1 MHGNQ
6 CSTSRWTTLLRA
18 EYRCDGENCGQT
30 VSLST
35 ISAITNSLAAEV
47 KQTQPDNILEMISK
61 LETVLH
67 TQHYLVMDLR
77 QSWVDLTMADSTIT
91 RTEAELVRVVEF
103 LQVITAVNSK
113 IEPGYST
120 TLGTNLKYLN
130 TAMLGLAKIRL
141 QQQKIDKKEFM
152 MIARKAAENIKIAKK
167 CFENT
172 ATV

>member
-1 MHGNQ
+1 
-6 CSTSRWTTLLRA
+6 
-18 EYRCDGENCGQT
+18 
-30 VSLST
+30 
-35 ISAITNSLAAEV
+35 
-47 KQTQPDNILEMISK
+47 
-61 LETVLH
+61 
-67 TQHYLVMDLR
+67 
-77 QSWVDLTMADSTIT
+77 MADKKAK
-91 RTEAELVRVVEF
+91 TEAELVRVVEY
-103 LQVITAVNSK
+103 LQVIMAVNSK

>member
-1 MHGNQ
+1 
-6 CSTSRWTTLLRA
+6 
-18 EYRCDGENCGQT
+18 
-30 VSLST
+30 
-35 ISAITNSLAAEV
+35 
-47 KQTQPDNILEMISK
+47 
-61 LETVLH
+61 
-67 TQHYLVMDLR
+67 MDLR